1 MLFCSLGFPSV
12 PALRLA
18 ESPSFLL
25 FLWLCWILCPAGAL
39 QLKRWHW
46 ICSSFLQKVP
56 DLNRPGLAARARENG
71 KVLMAKS

>member
-39 QLKRWHW
+39 QLK
-46 ICSSFLQKVP
+46 QKVP